1 MLINVCR
8 AVHTVLLPEAAQ
20 KESLPWFVWA
30 GQGSVKRKCM
40 ARVLQKSR
48 V

>member
-1 MLINVCR
+1 MSINVCR
-8 AVHTVLLPEAAQ
+8 AVHTVPLAGAAQ
-20 KESLPWFVWA
+20 KKSLPWFVWA

-40 ARVLQKSR
+40 ASVLQKAR